1 MSNQALS
8 LTVVAAVVTVI
19 ANLLLRWGLLRIG
32 GFRLAGGSFADLMV
46 RLLREPSIPLGFF
59 LYFLGALVWFRVLSI
74 AEVSTSY
81 PILVG
86 ITFALVTAGAVML
99 FQESFTAP
107 KVIGMV
113 VILIGIIVI
122 ARG

>member
-1 MSNQALS
+1 
-8 LTVVAAVVTVI
+8 VTVI